1 MPGPQGQDQEAD
13 QKTEGSE
20 AKSAAQGVVH
30 FDGQDYPLVELSKSG
45 FLAESYRGTRAKG
58 DNLDAQISVVVEGRS
73 ENLGCKAF
81 VVRTDV
87 DKQQIACVFFGLSE
101 IDRLVIS
108 RYAELR
114 FPKSGE
120 P

>member
-1 MPGPQGQDQEAD
+1 MSGAQGEDQEAV
-13 QKTEGSE
+13 QKTEGSK
-20 AKSAAQGVVH
+20 AKSAARGVVR

-58 DNLDAQISVVVEGRS
+58 DNLDAHISVLLDGHS

-81 VVRTDV
+81 VVRTDL

-101 IDRLVIS
+101 GERLGIAL
-108 RYAELR
+108 YAELQ
-114 FPKSGE
+114 FPKLNE
-120 P
+120 R